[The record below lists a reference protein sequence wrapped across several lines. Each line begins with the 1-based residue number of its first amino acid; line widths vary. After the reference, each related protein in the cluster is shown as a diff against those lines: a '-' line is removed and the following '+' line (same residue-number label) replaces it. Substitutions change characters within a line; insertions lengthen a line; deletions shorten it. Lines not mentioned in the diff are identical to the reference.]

1 MTPFFFMTNLFDGQ
15 SKMIN
20 LRLDYIKMLRK
31 QSDRIKWFVKVK
43 GVKKKEEKLFKVGE
57 KYWRHHY
64 LCIANGKPS
73 C

>member
-43 GVKKKEEKLFKVGE
+43 GVKKRRRKAL
-57 KYWRHHY
+57 
-64 LCIANGKPS
+64 
-73 C
+73 